1 VIVSWTPEAV
11 GDVATIHR
19 YVGRFNPMAAVKLVQ
34 SLYRAGDSLA
44 DFPERGRR
52 GLSPGTRELVVY
64 GTYVLVYRL
73 RAETIEIVRVWHGAQ
88 ER

>member
-1 VIVSWTPEAV
+1 M

-19 YVGRFNPMAAVKLVQ
+19 YVGRFNPAAAVQLVQ
-34 SLYRAGDSLA
+34 SLYRAGGSLGE
-44 DFPERGRR
+44 FPERGRR
-52 GLSPGTRELVVY
+52 GLSAGTRELVVL

-73 RAETIEIVRVWHGAQ
+73 RSEAIEILRVWHAAQ